1 MCCVGFYGMAHPVF
15 LLPLWAEEEG
25 DEAEKAPMVMDE
37 IVVTATKTE
46 EKRKDIPNAVI
57 VKDAANIQESPARSV
72 GELLAN
78 EPGVD
83 WRTYGDYGG
92 AAQEIHIRGMN
103 GKGTQVL
110 VNGMTINSP
119 SLGTADVGRIPMNNI
134 ARIEVVKGSGSVL
147 YGSGAVGGVMNIITK
162 RPERD
167 VIDASARAGYGSQDT
182 FMASAEHGMFAFNDL
197 GYYLTA
203 AHLKTNG
210 FRDNSDLNHHDA
222 SLNLVLEKGSGLNV
236 SLYGDWIDRDYGM
249 PGPKPPGGTQD
260 YSISGVPFYNSS
272 AASLI
277 NEGSDE
283 DYHAVL
289 NAESQV
295 VQWLTLR
302 FKSDYTHTENYFL
315 ERYNSTGTGAK
326 TWVTNEVMGIWGA
339 FEIKPFEQGKL
350 FVGAE
355 YKDTDWKREN
365 IDLRADGTEDSG
377 SRSDARHGLDTT
389 GSFVEVQYR
398 PSRFFK
404 ALVGLRHEDHS
415 TFGTEDLP
423 RFGLTVNP
431 AETTALKMT
440 HGKQFLAPT
449 PNDLFWPQTLYTKG
463 NENLSPETG
472 WHSDVTLEQSRFDD
486 RLFVT
491 GSAFQW
497 DLDDRIQWVMDP
509 ATWVYSPTN
518 LKSYEARGFELGTK
532 VGPVKDMTLSL
543 DYTYLD
549 AEEEAQEYGRDVATS
564 QKSWKTRRA
573 IYSPEHQFKA
583 DFTYANSMG
592 ITASAVV
599 RYVSDRLWYRDESAG
614 MGTYKTVAYTLDSY
628 WTVDVKLQKHLFDHW
643 IVSGQ
648 ANNLFDAEYD
658 SYLAT
663 FYSEAVPYP
672 VASYPGAGQSFFF
685 SLTYEY

>member
-1 MCCVGFYGMAHPVF
+1 
-15 LLPLWAEEEG
+15 
-25 DEAEKAPMVMDE
+25 
-37 IVVTATKTE
+37 
-46 EKRKDIPNAVI
+46 
-57 VKDAANIQESPARSV
+57 
-72 GELLAN
+72 
-78 EPGVD
+78 
-83 WRTYGDYGG
+83 
-92 AAQEIHIRGMN
+92 
-103 GKGTQVL
+103 
-110 VNGMTINSP
+110 
-119 SLGTADVGRIPMNNI
+119 
-134 ARIEVVKGSGSVL
+134 
-147 YGSGAVGGVMNIITK
+147 
-162 RPERD
+162 
-167 VIDASARAGYGSQDT
+167 
-182 FMASAEHGMFAFNDL
+182 
-197 GYYLTA
+197 
-203 AHLKTNG
+203 
-210 FRDNSDLNHHDA
+210 
-222 SLNLVLEKGSGLNV
+222 
-236 SLYGDWIDRDYGM
+236 
-249 PGPKPPGGTQD
+249 
-260 YSISGVPFYNSS
+260 
-272 AASLI
+272 
-277 NEGSDE
+277 
-283 DYHAVL
+283 
-289 NAESQV
+289 
-295 VQWLTLR
+295 
-302 FKSDYTHTENYFL
+302 
-315 ERYNSTGTGAK
+315 
-326 TWVTNEVMGIWGA
+326 
-339 FEIKPFEQGKL
+339 
-350 FVGAE
+350 
-355 YKDTDWKREN
+355 
-365 IDLRADGTEDSG
+365 
-377 SRSDARHGLDTT
+377 
-389 GSFVEVQYR
+389 
-398 PSRFFK
+398 
-404 ALVGLRHEDHS
+404 LVGLRHEDHS

-564 QKSWKTRRA
+564 QKSWKTRR
-573 IYSPEHQFKA
+573 
-583 DFTYANSMG
+583 
-592 ITASAVV
+592 
-599 RYVSDRLWYRDESAG
+599 RDESAG